1 MIYNESFFVVEYII
15 YKCDGINGRRDEQ
28 LQSISAVILK
38 FFIHLMPT
46 CYSIFCMKQKS
57 GQANLIYSENARA
70 NKDIFLNCKIQK
82 KQQDILLMLQFYY
95 IFI

>member
-57 GQANLIYSENARA
+57 GQANLR
-70 NKDIFLNCKIQK
+70 NKAPRNPIGKF
-82 KQQDILLMLQFYY
+82 ILFA
-95 IFI
+95 